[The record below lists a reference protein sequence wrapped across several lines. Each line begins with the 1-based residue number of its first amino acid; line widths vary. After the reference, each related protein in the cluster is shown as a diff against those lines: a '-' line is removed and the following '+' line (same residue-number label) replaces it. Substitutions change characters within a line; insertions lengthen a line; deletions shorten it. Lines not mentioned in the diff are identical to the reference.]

1 MRLLAIVAIVVLTG
15 CATSVS
21 HSPASIA
28 GVDLLDA
35 SRDRHIPINLYFPTH
50 HICTRRS
57 PCPVAFISQGYGLL
71 HTDYS
76 FIANALTKI
85 GYLVVAIQHD
95 LPSDPAISKTGDL
108 FATRTPMWKRGAEN
122 IRFVRDTLS
131 HSYPRFSW
139 PSLVLIGHS
148 NGGDLS
154 ALALQESP
162 TLASTLITLDNRRY
176 PLPRT
181 SSIKLLS
188 IRGSDYSADSGVLP
202 ATQEVGT
209 RTCITTIAGARHND
223 LNDYGPA
230 DLKSK
235 INAIILTFLRSGK
248 CGS

>member
-21 HSPASIA
+21 HSPASTA
-28 GVDLLDA
+28 GVDLLDT

-57 PCPVAFISQGYGLL
+57 PCPVSFISQGYGLL

-131 HSYPRFSW
+131 HSYPRFNW
-139 PSLVLIGHS
+139 QNLVLIGHS

-181 SSIKLLS
+181 FSIKLLS

-202 ATQEVGT
+202 ATQGVGA

-223 LNDYGPA
+223 MNDHGPA

-248 CGS
+248 CGN

>member
-1 MRLLAIVAIVVLTG
+1 MAHIAELAVKTAHIRRT
-15 CATSVS
+15 
-21 HSPASIA
+21 
-28 GVDLLDA
+28 DL
-35 SRDRHIPINLYFPTH
+35 
-50 HICTRRS
+50 
-57 PCPVAFISQGYGLL
+57 V
-71 HTDYS
+71 
-76 FIANALTKI
+76 
-85 GYLVVAIQHD
+85 
-95 LPSDPAISKTGDL
+95 ISKTRDL
-108 FATRTPMWKRGAEN
+108 LANRTPMWQRGAQN
-122 IRFVRDTLS
+122 TCVARDTLS
-131 HSYPRFSW
+131 HSYPRFNW
-139 PSLVLIGHS
+139 PNLVLIGHS

-176 PLPRT
+176 PLPRS

-202 ATQEVGT
+202 ATQGVGA

-223 LNDYGPA
+223 MNDHGPA